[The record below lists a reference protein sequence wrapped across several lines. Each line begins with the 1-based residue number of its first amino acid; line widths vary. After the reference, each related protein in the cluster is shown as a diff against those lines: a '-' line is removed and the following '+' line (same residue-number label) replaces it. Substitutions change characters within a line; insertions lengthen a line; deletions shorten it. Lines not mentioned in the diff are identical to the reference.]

1 MKHYKWIIAFTF
13 LFLFIGQ
20 TVSLASSEE
29 ERDDKQ
35 MIDEISLEG
44 VQAYWN
50 ELVQEY
56 QGYLPELEKNT
67 VYDFIK
73 EEKTFSF
80 KHTLTGLIRFLFHE
94 FTLNAKLLGQL
105 LILTLFSVLLQT
117 IHTSFERSAVSKIAY
132 FIVYIVLLFI
142 SLNSFYLTS
151 EYISNAIGM
160 MTNFMIALI
169 PLVLGIMSTFGN
181 LASVSF
187 FHPIIIFLI
196 NFSGLLVSKF
206 IMPLLLLSALLE
218 IVSTLNEKHR
228 VTHLANMIR
237 SISVGSLGVFLTVFL
252 GVMSIQGAAG
262 AIQDG
267 VAMKTTKFI
276 TGNFIPVVG
285 RTFTDAADTVLSA
298 SLLLKNAVGIIG
310 VAIIIFIAIFPA
322 LKVLAIALIYKL
334 AAAIL
339 QPLADGPIIT
349 CLNSIGQYLLYM
361 LACLLTVSLMFF
373 LAIVVIVVSGNI
385 TLFLR

>member
-1 MKHYKWIIAFTF
+1 MKHYKWIF
-13 LFLFIGQ
+13 LFTLLFLTIGQ
-20 TVSLASSEE
+20 TVSLASSGEN
-29 ERDDKQ
+29 DNNQ
-35 MIDEISLEG
+35 IVDEVSFDSI
-44 VQAYWN
+44 QNYWN
-50 ELVQEY
+50 QLVHEY
-56 QGYLPELEKNT
+56 QGYLPELEKTT
-67 VYDFIK
+67 VYEFIK
-73 EEKTFSF
+73 EEKSFSVKQTF
-80 KHTLTGLIRFLFHE
+80 TGFMKYLLHE
-94 FTLNAKLLGQL
+94 FILNAKLLGQL

-117 IHTSFERSAVSKIAY
+117 IHTAFERNAVSKIAY
-132 FIVYIVLLFI
+132 FIVYIVLLFL
-142 SLNSFYLTS
+142 SLNSFYLTAD
-151 EYISNAIGM
+151 YIKGAIDM
-160 MTNFMIALI
+160 MTGFMIALI

-181 LASVSF
+181 LVSVSF

-196 NFSGLLVSKF
+196 NFSGLFVSKF
-206 IMPLLLLSALLE
+206 IIPLLLLSALLE

-228 VTHLANMIR
+228 VTHLANIIR
-237 SISVGSLGVFLTVFL
+237 TVSIGSLGVFLTVFL
-252 GVMSIQGAAG
+252 SIMSIQGAAS

-285 RTFTDAADTVLSA
+285 RTFTDAADTILSA

-310 VAIIIFIAIFPA
+310 VAIVFFIAVFPA

-361 LACLLTVSLMFF
+361 LACLLTVSFMFF

>member
-80 KHTLTGLIRFLFHE
+80 KHTLTGLIKFLFHE

-142 SLNSFYLTS
+142 SLNRSEEHTS
-151 EYISNAIGM
+151 ELQSRGH
-160 MTNFMIALI
+160 
-169 PLVLGIMSTFGN
+169 LVCR
-181 LASVSF
+181 
-187 FHPIIIFLI
+187 
-196 NFSGLLVSKF
+196 LL
-206 IMPLLLLSALLE
+206 
-218 IVSTLNEKHR
+218 
-228 VTHLANMIR
+228 
-237 SISVGSLGVFLTVFL
+237 
-252 GVMSIQGAAG
+252 
-262 AIQDG
+262 
-267 VAMKTTKFI
+267 
-276 TGNFIPVVG
+276 
-285 RTFTDAADTVLSA
+285 
-298 SLLLKNAVGIIG
+298 
-310 VAIIIFIAIFPA
+310 
-322 LKVLAIALIYKL
+322 
-334 AAAIL
+334 
-339 QPLADGPIIT
+339 
-349 CLNSIGQYLLYM
+349 
-361 LACLLTVSLMFF
+361 
-373 LAIVVIVVSGNI
+373 
-385 TLFLR
+385 